1 MNEAVAPSTT
11 AFIAAISSDIGQSM
25 ARAYRAR
32 GWSVIGTYRD
42 PRDLGALK
50 DDRDVLLIQCDVQD
64 ADQIDNTKRIMG
76 ERDARWDL
84 FVGAVGQ
91 LAPIGRF
98 FETDRRQWLRS
109 AALNGTGQL
118 ALLHAI
124 HPFRRA
130 RPLSRVAFLVGGAIN
145 RAFSNYSAY
154 SLGKIDL
161 VKFCELI
168 HNECHDMH
176 AIAVGTGWVATKI
189 HDQTIAAGAR
199 AGENLAKTREFLS
212 TGETGTSVADIVA
225 CLDWCFAQDR
235 SVTGG
240 RNFSVVHDAWRNGGN
255 AMSAELRRDD
265 DKFKLRRH
273 GNTSTTPNT
282 SA

>member
-1 MNEAVAPSTT
+1 
-11 AFIAAISSDIGQSM
+11 M
-25 ARAYRAR
+25 ASLYRAR

-42 PRDLGALK
+42 AGDLGALES
-50 DDRDVLLIQCDVQD
+50 DPDVLLIQCDVSD
-64 ADQIDNTKRIMG
+64 ADQVDGAARTMA
-76 ERDARWDL
+76 ERGAGWDL

-91 LAPIGRF
+91 LAPIGPF

-109 AALNGTGQL
+109 AALNGAGQL

-130 RPLSRVAFLVGGAIN
+130 RPVSRVAFLVGGAIN

-161 VKFCELI
+161 VKFCELV
-168 HNECHDMH
+168 HNECHDIH

-189 HDQTIAAGAR
+189 HRQTIAAGDL
-199 AGENLAKTREFLS
+199 AGDNFAKTKEFLG
-212 TGETGTSVADIVA
+212 TGESGTSVADILA

-240 RNFSVVHDAWRNGGN
+240 RNISVVHDAWRNGGG
-255 AMSAELRRDD
+255 ALSAELRRDD
-265 DKFKLRRH
+265 DKFKLRRQ
-273 GNTSTTPNT
+273 GNTATVPTVP
-282 SA
+282 A